1 MMGAKEYG
9 VRALLYDVLYYF
21 LSSSCCCLGRCIVVG
36 VVNIKRRRGKRKT
49 GDVED
54 RDDIYNVHHKK

>member
-1 MMGAKEYG
+1 MVCVHYYMM
-9 VRALLYDVLYYF
+9 YYIIF

>member
-1 MMGAKEYG
+1 MVCVHYYMM
-9 VRALLYDVLYYF
+9 YYIIF

-54 RDDIYNVHHKK
+54 RDDIYKCSS